1 MKCLLNCGN
10 VVYRNKRKSG
20 WFLTVFVNY
29 LSRSFIELVA
39 AAAVEFISADTVQF
53 PKHETQTMMHRKPP
67 CTTSNARSYHSS
79 YFTWPHLNL
88 SQLISYRTRPC
99 DVMRPSSSW
108 LRPITAHSVQT
119 KWGQFEMVW
128 GEISDCTVHKS
139 LSYNKRRF

>member
-1 MKCLLNCGN
+1 MLVGLWECCLSKKNANLDEVWLFLSTICHGVLLKL
-10 VVYRNKRKSG
+10 VV
-20 WFLTVFVNY
+20 
-29 LSRSFIELVA
+29 
-39 AAAVEFISADTVQF
+39 AAAVEFVSADTVQF